1 MADGNYPPDAQKPS
15 ADNATQLLQQ
25 IAEPRNNGRERL
37 LLSLL
42 AGTLILLCLAGI
54 RITTRVQNNTDGLR
68 TTNDKATTAKEAV
81 GTAKRKVD
89 SAARV
94 ARQANHRSILNTRY
108 LQGRAGLPGTPG
120 RTGIGTRGPGGL
132 PGQPGA
138 DATDAQ
144 VAAAVGNYCGAHT
157 CGTPPSQAQVLAA
170 LQVCAA
176 AGDCRGPAGSD
187 GRDGADGKDGAPV
200 TGPAGPQGLPGG
212 PGASGPTGPQGDA
225 GPQGTPG
232 EPAPPPGPSIATATI
247 TESDG
252 TVHVCVATR
261 PSEDVTC

>member
-1 MADGNYPPDAQKPS
+1 MADGNDPPDAQKPS

-54 RITTRVQNNTDGLR
+54 RITTRVQNDTDGLR

-94 ARQANHRSILNTRY
+94 AKQANRRSIRTTRY
-108 LQGRAGLPGTPG
+108 LQGKAGINGAPG
-120 RTGIGTRGPGGL
+120 RNGTGT
-132 PGQPGA
+132 
-138 DATDAQ
+138 
-144 VAAAVGNYCGAHT
+144 
-157 CGTPPSQAQVLAA
+157 
-170 LQVCAA
+170 
-176 AGDCRGPAGSD
+176 
-187 GRDGADGKDGAPV
+187 
-200 TGPAGPQGLPGG
+200 
-212 PGASGPTGPQGDA
+212 
-225 GPQGTPG
+225 
-232 EPAPPPGPSIATATI
+232 PPGPSIATATI
-247 TESDG
+247 TEPDG